1 MAQFN
6 PSSGE
11 RSFKAGA
18 DLSAKQYYI
27 VKLDS
32 TQNQV
37 VVATA
42 ATDKLLGVLLNNPVS
57 GQEARVHMNTG
68 TVKVVAGAAIALGA
82 YVTAGGA
89 GKGAATTTDKDKCI
103 GIALEAALAD
113 GDIIEV
119 ALQPHTL
126 SL

>member
-11 RSFKAGA
+11 RTFKAGA
-18 DLSAKQYYI
+18 DLSAKQYRI

-32 TQNQV
+32 VQNQV

-42 ATDKLLGVLLNNPVS
+42 ATDKLLGVLLNNPVA

-68 TVKVVAGAAIALGA
+68 TVKVVAAGVIALGA
-82 YVTAGGA
+82 WVTADSV
-89 GKGAATTTDKDKCI
+89 GKGTGTTSDKDKTI
-103 GIALEAALAD
+103 GIALEAAAAD

>member
-11 RSFKAGA
+11 RTFKAGA
-18 DLSAKQYYI
+18 DLSAKQYFI

-37 VVATA
+37 VLAAA
-42 ATDKLLGVLLNNPVS
+42 ATDKLLGVLLNAPVAN
-57 GQEARVHMNTG
+57 QEARVHMNVG
-68 TVKVVAGAAIALGA
+68 TTKVIAGAAIALGS
-82 YVTAGGA
+82 YVTSDGS
-89 GKGAATTTDKDKCI
+89 GKAIATTTDKHKTL
-103 GIALEAALAD
+103 GIALEAAAAD

-119 ALQPHTL
+119 AMQPGQM
-126 SL
+126 SV